1 VHHISKQNTKTNKFP
16 RLQERIILY
25 LAQSRPQTINEI
37 VKGIKGQYKSSWL
50 AFNALKKKGL
60 IETISSKD
68 YHGRQYPCFWL
79 SELGTFLAI
88 SEGAKSEALLK
99 ATLEIYPNNK
109 NLHFLVEAVPVL
121 GEYAREVLYLV
132 AMTRGAIEQTDLT
145 SIFAAQ
151 TINKLAPQQ
160 IKEFVA
166 ILKRYPEQRQQI
178 RKSLRELSDLI

>member
-1 VHHISKQNTKTNKFP
+1 
-16 RLQERIILY
+16 
-25 LAQSRPQTINEI
+25 
-37 VKGIKGQYKSSWL
+37 VKGIRGQYKSSWL

-60 IETISSKD
+60 IEAVSSLD
-68 YHGRQYPCFWL
+68 YHGRRYPRFWL

-88 SEGAKSEALLK
+88 GVGAKSEALLR
-99 ATLEIYPNNK
+99 AILEIYPDNK
-109 NLHFLVEAVPVL
+109 TLHFLVEAVPVL

-132 AMTRGAIEQTDLT
+132 AVTRGAIEQTDLT

-151 TINKLAPQQ
+151 TINKLSPQQ
-160 IKEFVA
+160 IKKFVA